1 MKGNLMKS
9 KKITNRKKETDFG
22 YSHNYDDYT
31 PEERHDAIDGML
43 NDFLQSDDMDDF
55 RLELEKQRLV
65 DRMILND

>member
-1 MKGNLMKS
+1 MNC

-22 YSHNYDDYT
+22 YSDNYDDYT

-43 NDFLQSDDMDDF
+43 KDFLQSDDMEDF